1 MEAKHLALQGL
12 WLPLV
17 TPSRDGVLDEASLRR
32 LVRHYA
38 REPIEG
44 LILGATTGEG
54 LILDEHEAGR
64 LVALSAA
71 ELAGAGKHTP
81 LSLGCPAA
89 TRAGP
94 QRRWST
100 PRNGRSTVISRLSL
114 SYATLPGRT
123 VCAAVSCPVN
133 VLAGGSGT
141 PSVTA
146 LAEAGV
152 KRISLGSGLSRA
164 ALGGLVRAVREIK
177 EQGTFGFAA
186 DALPYADVN
195 GFMLSMG
202 LENNQ

>member
-17 TPSRDGVLDEASLRR
+17 TPFRDGVLDEASLRR
-32 LVRHYA
+32 LVRHHA

-44 LILGATTGEG
+44 LT
-54 LILDEHEAGR
+54 LDEHEAGR

-100 PRNGRSTVISRLSL
+100 PRNGRSTVISSPVLITRDPPRKGCVRRCF
-114 SYATLPGRT
+114 LPGERARRQERNT
-123 VCAAVSCPVN
+123 VCNCACR
-133 VLAGGSGT
+133 GGR
-141 PSVTA
+141 
-146 LAEAGV
+146 EADQPRFRPEPGGA
-152 KRISLGSGLSRA
+152 RRPFRA
-164 ALGGLVRAVREIK
+164 AREIK

-186 DALPYADVN
+186 DALPYADAN